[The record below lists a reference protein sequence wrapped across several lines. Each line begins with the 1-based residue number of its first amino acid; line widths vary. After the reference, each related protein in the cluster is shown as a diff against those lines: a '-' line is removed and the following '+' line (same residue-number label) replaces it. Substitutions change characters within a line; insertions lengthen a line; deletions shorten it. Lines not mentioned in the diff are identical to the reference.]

1 MKVILLT
8 NLKNYG
14 KKGDVVNVSDG
25 YAKNYLLPKN
35 LAKEATGQALTE
47 LQNEISKN
55 AHEKEIEMQNAQ
67 KIFEKINGKTITIIA
82 KAGNNGKLFGAV
94 TSKDISEKINEV
106 YGINILKKKIH
117 LENDIKAFGTYK
129 FEIKLISGIVATM
142 SVMVAENV

>member
-14 KKGDVVNVSDG
+14 KSGDVVNVSDG

-67 KIFEKINGKTITIIA
+67 KIFEKINGKAITIIA

-106 YGINILKKKIH
+106 YGINISKKKIH

-129 FEIKLISGIVATM
+129 FEIKLVSGIVATM

>member
-14 KKGDVVNVSDG
+14 KKSDVVNVSDG

-47 LQNEISKN
+47 RQNEISKN

-67 KIFEKINGKTITIIA
+67 RIFEKINRKTITVIA

-106 YGINILKKKIH
+106 YEIDIPKKKIH